1 MKLTEVGRIFE
12 FIKLILFWKCLAGC
26 LPPSSKTVGSLL
38 MPQAGCDLS
47 LAPMDL
53 TNLKIRPNRTLP
65 IKAEFEDKISEGWSD
80 AKVQKQ
86 GQYEKIPSTNAKYT
100 ASLA

>member
-1 MKLTEVGRIFE
+1 
-12 FIKLILFWKCLAGC
+12 
-26 LPPSSKTVGSLL
+26 
-38 MPQAGCDLS
+38 
-47 LAPMDL
+47 MDL
-53 TNLKIRPNRTLP
+53 INLQIRPNRPLP